1 MQLKWIPGSVEVKFS
16 SVFFWWRVKVLRTT
30 MAAVCQPRRAL
41 VEIPAPQPK
50 IPGEFEEKYIFKKS
64 SLVFVCLLTEF
75 AALLFG

>member
-1 MQLKWIPGSVEVKFS
+1 
-16 SVFFWWRVKVLRTT
+16 